1 MQSLKAHL
9 GAISGLTDTPAQILT
24 KIKSVDGAGSGLDAD
39 LVEGHSMGTLGQQDA
54 NNVIITG
61 GTIDVAN
68 LTAVTVTANTFI
80 GDGSGLTGVS
90 SGGGV
95 TTGKAIAM
103 AMVFG

>member
-24 KIKSVDGAGSGLDAD
+24 KIKSVDGEGSGLDSDFVKGND
-39 LVEGHSMGTLGQQDA
+39 LIDGSGNISA
-54 NNVIITG
+54 N
-61 GTIDVAN
+61 
-68 LTAVTVTANTFI
+68 TVTASSFV
-80 GDGSGLTGVS
+80 GDGSGLTGLS
-90 SGGGV
+90 AGV